1 MSSRDQLAVTVR
13 LAWLKTRAGRIWI
26 VAPAA
31 LLAIVVFAW
40 VRDSYETAT
49 KFFLSL
55 FPYVFLFLGADMVRS
70 EAESGALEN
79 GLFLG
84 GRFREYLWLKGP
96 FLAAVAAG
104 ISLAMFAGL
113 TLAGLV
119 AGRHPLPEAGRFG
132 LGLIAGVYYIA
143 LAGLLST
150 RLRAGSNVLVV
161 VIAQAAALLL
171 VMATLSSRTGLLNA
185 METGIWPDLKTRLE
199 FLAAA
204 ALFPNLVLT
213 RPLSIYSLELVPLTV
228 LAFVWQ
234 RAMIRRMELGRP

>member
-1 MSSRDQLAVTVR
+1 MSSRDRLAVAVR
-13 LAWLKTRAGRIWI
+13 LAWLKTRAGRIWLI
-26 VAPAA
+26 APAV
-31 LLAIVVFAW
+31 LLAIVAYAW
-40 VRDSYETAT
+40 VRESYETAMR
-49 KFFLSL
+49 FFLGL

-70 EAESGALEN
+70 EAESGAQES
-79 GLFLG
+79 GLFLA
-84 GRFREYLWLKGP
+84 GRFREYLMLKGP

-119 AGRHPLPEAGRFG
+119 AGRHPFPEAGRFG
-132 LGLIAGVYYIA
+132 LGLVAGVYYTA

-161 VIAQAAALLL
+161 VVAQAATLLL
-171 VMATLSSRTGLLNA
+171 VMLTLSSRTELLKA
-185 METGIWPDLKTRLE
+185 METGVWPDLNTRLE

-204 ALFPNLVLT
+204 AIIPNLVLS
-213 RPLSIYSLELVPLTV
+213 RPLYIFSLELLALTA

-234 RAMIRRMELGRP
+234 RALIRRMELGRP